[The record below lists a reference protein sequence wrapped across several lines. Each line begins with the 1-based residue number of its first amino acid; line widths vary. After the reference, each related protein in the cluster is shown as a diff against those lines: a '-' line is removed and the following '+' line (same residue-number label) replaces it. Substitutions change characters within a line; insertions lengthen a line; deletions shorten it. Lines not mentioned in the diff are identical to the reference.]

1 MQHYLTL
8 FNSTRTTI
16 MKEKQLKQLCFQ
28 GLKDNNKKWGF
39 GDKRIGIK
47 IKESITEKIPFSG
60 FGFKNPDG
68 TFKIGVRM
76 WLDQGDYVKYLP
88 YDKNHS
94 INEHFIELIKAFQY
108 EYPHLC

>member
-8 FNSTRTTI
+8 FPSNNIFI
-16 MKEKQLKQLCFQ
+16 MEEQQLRNMCFQ
-28 GLKDNNKKWGF
+28 GIKNTKKWGF

-47 IKESITEKIPFSG
+47 IKDSITDKFAFSG

-76 WLDQGDYVKYLP
+76 WLDQGDYVKYVP
-88 YDKNHS
+88 YNKKHT
-94 INEHFIELIKAFQY
+94 INEHFIELIRAFQY
-108 EYPHLC
+108 EYARFC

>member
-8 FNSTRTTI
+8 FPTNNIFI
-16 MKEKQLKQLCFQ
+16 MNEQQLRNMCFQ
-28 GLKDNNKKWGF
+28 GIKDTKLWGF

-47 IKESITEKIPFSG
+47 IKDSITDKIAFSG

-76 WLDQGDYVKYLP
+76 WLDQGDYVKYVP
-88 YDKNHS
+88 YNKKYT
-94 INEHFIELIKAFQY
+94 INEHFIELIRKFQY
-108 EYPHLC
+108 EYPRFC